1 MGFSKG
7 LAEGCGEREPRMV
20 LACLPCVPGRLEMQQ
35 KRQKCGEG
43 QVGGG
48 GGKTRDLAW
57 PHTEV
62 SDAL

>member
-7 LAEGCGEREPRMV
+7 LAVGCGEREPRMMPV
-20 LACLPCVPGRLEMQQ
+20 CLPCVPGRMEMHQ
-35 KRQKCGEG
+35 KRQKYGEG

-48 GGKTRDLAW
+48 GGENRDLAW
-57 PHTEV
+57 PHTEM